1 MKFFSRLTN
10 LLRGTLSHWLGGRE
24 RRNPAAVYESA
35 IQQRLDQY
43 GKLRE
48 AAAGVLYMRGKI
60 SGEVELKSAA
70 LRALNRQIDIA
81 VDRDEDDVALALI
94 QRRTGISADLE
105 RLNRELAELNPE
117 AEAAKKN
124 LIDFQSDVAR
134 LRDEKIRV
142 MARLANAQA
151 RLRLQETI
159 KGLAPDADV
168 QALEEVRAYV
178 ERLTAEV
185 QVSREVADGELAQRL
200 DDIREAES
208 EAAARAE
215 LEEIRRV
222 RRRSLVPVTLGDQ
235 VAAEAPASRAN
246 GNAAGATSAG
256 AA

>member
-1 MKFFSRLTN
+1 MKFLARLTN
-10 LLRGTLSHWLGGRE
+10 LLRGGLSHWMGGRE
-24 RRNPAAVYESA
+24 RRNPAAVYEAA
-35 IQQRLDQY
+35 IAQRLGQY

-60 SGEVELKSAA
+60 AAEVELKSSA
-70 LRALNRQIDIA
+70 LRALNRQIDVA

-105 RLNRELAELNPE
+105 RLTRELTELNAE

-124 LIDFQSDVAR
+124 LINFQSDVAR
-134 LRDEKIRV
+134 LRDEKVRV
-142 MARLANAQA
+142 MAKLANAQA

-185 QVSREVADGELAQRL
+185 QVSREVTDAELAQRL

-222 RRRSLVPVTLGDQ
+222 RRRSLVPVTLDDK
-235 VAAEAPASRAN
+235 VAASAPSGTN
-246 GNAAGATSAG
+246 GNAASAASAATA
-256 AA
+256 